1 MFLTL
6 FELLRVLSST
16 LDLSTMQNVKALTHF
31 CICAMSHLKLVT
43 KMKECPNTNVRL
55 INKKR
60 GNIISLFVFNII
72 KGNRIKD

>member
-1 MFLTL
+1 MTL
-6 FELLRVLSST
+6 FELLRMLSST

-43 KMKECPNTNVRL
+43 KECPNTNVRL

-72 KGNRIKD
+72 KANRIKD